1 MGELL
6 AIKLRAARIVAAQLM
21 SLFIP
26 LILVGRKALKKTNE
40 STIQARGSCTSTR
53 KSEGFYDNS
62 SEEEQCRRE
71 LQEMSIE
78 HEEDIDPA
86 ELCEMDWEDDPFE
99 WVQFKNEGIPHLRA
113 DEDDLDCYD
122 IEDMGL
128 DPNFY
133 MGDGNNF

>member
-1 MGELL
+1 MTKGAGFKMRVLL
-6 AIKLRAARIVAAQLM
+6 
-21 SLFIP
+21 FF
-26 LILVGRKALKKTNE
+26 N
-40 STIQARGSCTSTR
+40 
-53 KSEGFYDNS
+53 
-62 SEEEQCRRE
+62 
-71 LQEMSIE
+71 
-78 HEEDIDPA
+78 IDPA